1 MMTFKAS
8 LRSSLFAVAAVGLC
22 TINSG
27 CGLFSGGNDGDG
39 AFLEGDDVRI
49 AIPSGVSDRAAGDEI
64 RGDIYSIV
72 DHTITDTNGWVTGG
86 VEGIAKI
93 YEALDGMH
101 ETSMDGNWRVYGPYE
116 DDQGRDLAWLA
127 RLDEVEGSKKF
138 EFYVGPRDA
147 AGIDDLQ
154 KLIDGELN
162 IDGDERSGGFNLYFD
177 TVEAYPETKE
187 GDDSLY
193 TFAGSILVSFERD
206 TSTERKEIEIK
217 FDDFSVDYNG
227 YLDDDLFFS
236 DESYIYRT
244 TDDGAGDFHLAVY
257 GEWDDWGWS
266 GSEVEE
272 FVLDM
277 AWTPK
282 GEGRAR
288 GQILEVDGIGDLKH
302 GDLVIDECFV
312 TDGYLSWRQ
321 IGEAYAD
328 EAPGYSFGDEAS
340 CVFEADVFPG

>member
-193 TFAGSILVSFERD
+193 TFAGSRSSLTTFPSTTTA
-206 TSTERKEIEIK
+206 TSTTTCS
-217 FDDFSVDYNG
+217 SVMRATSTG
-227 YLDDDLFFS
+227 QRMTAPVTFTS
-236 DESYIYRT
+236 RSTASGTI
-244 TDDGAGDFHLAVY
+244 GAGVGRRSRSSCSTWPGRPRVKVALAARSSRLT
-257 GEWDDWGWS
+257 GSAISSTATWS
-266 GSEVEE
+266 LTSASS
-272 FVLDM
+272 LM
-277 AWTPK
+277 A
-282 GEGRAR
+282 
-288 GQILEVDGIGDLKH
+288 I
-302 GDLVIDECFV
+302 
-312 TDGYLSWRQ
+312 
-321 IGEAYAD
+321 
-328 EAPGYSFGDEAS
+328 
-340 CVFEADVFPG
+340 